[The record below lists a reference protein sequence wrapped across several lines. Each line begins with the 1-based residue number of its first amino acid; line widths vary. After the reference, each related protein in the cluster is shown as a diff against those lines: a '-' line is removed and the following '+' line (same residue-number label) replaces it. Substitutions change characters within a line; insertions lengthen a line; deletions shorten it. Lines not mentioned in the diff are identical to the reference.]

1 MKTYSSFKCTD
12 VLNSVHRYFG
22 NTHKPNIKDIWN
34 MIMYDYDV
42 NLKGMF
48 IYNPMHNYA
57 YLFNF
62 LLELPFIHLL
72 IVFKAFIII
81 IV

>member
-1 MKTYSSFKCTD
+1 
-12 VLNSVHRYFG
+12 
-22 NTHKPNIKDIWN
+22 

-62 LLELPFIHLL
+62 YWNIHSFTYL
-72 IVFKAFIII
+72 
-81 IV
+81 